1 MREHLGPNPHTLH
14 VAYCDGQW
22 VQVGTR
28 HSDDIRNLYWDGSN
42 WEKIPGAGTMDIGL
56 PCYDLDDLARQG
68 APAEFLDL
76 LPECTNS

>member
-1 MREHLGPNPHTLH
+1 M
-14 VAYCDGQW
+14 VVMYCDGQW

-28 HSDDIRNLYWDGSN
+28 NSDDIRNLYWDGSN

-56 PCYDLDDLARQG
+56 PCYDLDELARQG
-68 APAEFLDL
+68 APADFLDL